1 MTEADF
7 EFLRSLLHQRSGL
20 SLGQDK
26 RYLVESRLGML
37 CRKRGIESLEALIDQ
52 LRQGRDSVLEHAVVE
67 AMTTNETLFFRDRS
81 PFDLFRDVVLPEK
94 LAANAASR
102 SLRIWCAAVSTGQEA
117 YSLAMVLDDMA
128 ARLVGWKVEILGT
141 DISADVL
148 ERARAGSYS
157 QFEVQRGLPIQMLL
171 RHFQQD
177 GDKWQVGQR
186 IRDMVEL
193 RQHNLL
199 DPNAHFGQFDVILCR
214 NVLIYFD
221 VPTKAKVMG
230 SLAQRLTTDGIFMLG
245 AAETV
250 IGITT
255 TIVPD
260 KNHRGLYRESRSV
273 QAQAGSLGLPFDRTR
288 VPALGAVRG

>member
-1 MTEADF
+1 MTEPDF
-7 EFLRSLLHQRSGL
+7 EFLRNLLHLRSGL
-20 SLGQDK
+20 SLSQDK

-37 CRKRGIESLEALIDQ
+37 CRKRGIASLETLVNQ
-52 LRQGRDSVLEHAVVE
+52 LRFNRDAGLEAAVVE
-67 AMTTNETLFFRDRS
+67 AMTTNETLFFRDRT

-94 LAANAASR
+94 LAANAGTR

-117 YSLAMVLDDMA
+117 YSLAMILDDMA
-128 ARLVGWKVEILGT
+128 PRLMGWKVEILGT

-148 ERARAGSYS
+148 EKARAGIYS

-177 GDKWQVGQR
+177 GDKWQVSER
-186 IRDMVEL
+186 IRNMVQL
-193 RQHNLL
+193 RTHNLL
-199 DPNAHFGQFDVILCR
+199 EANAQFGQFDVILCR

-221 VPTKAKVMG
+221 VPTKAKVMA
-230 SLAQRLTTDGIFMLG
+230 SLAQRLATDGVFMLG

-260 KNHRGLYRESRSV
+260 KGHRGLYRESRSAK
-273 QAQAGSLGLPFDRTR
+273 AQPAGLGLPFDRTR
-288 VPALGAVRG
+288 TPALGAVRG